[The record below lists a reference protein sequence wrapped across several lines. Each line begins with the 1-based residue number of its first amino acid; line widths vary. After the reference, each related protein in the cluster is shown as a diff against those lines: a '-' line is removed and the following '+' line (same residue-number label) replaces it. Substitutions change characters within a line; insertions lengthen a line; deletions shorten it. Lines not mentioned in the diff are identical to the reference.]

1 MLCFLP
7 MAPAWREPQLPPRP
21 APGNG
26 LAGFAIAGIVLLA
39 LLTPFGWVHPQPV
52 YAAQVGVAARFA
64 PRAED
69 AGLVARLERAVAPV
83 VDNRERYAYFIRG
96 QHDDSLPPGLSLDR
110 RSGALSG
117 VPSLA
122 GTYTLTLGVKDGA
135 NRSVTGESFKI
146 RVLPAS

>member
-1 MLCFLP
+1 MLCFVP
-7 MAPAWREPQLPPRP
+7 MVPAWREPQSPPRP
-21 APGNG
+21 VPGHG
-26 LAGFAIAGIVLLA
+26 VAAFVIAGTVALA
-39 LLTPFGWVHPQPV
+39 LLTPFGWVHPEPV

-69 AGLVARLERAVAPV
+69 AGLVARLDRIDVPAGEPRA
-83 VDNRERYAYFIRG
+83 RYAYFVRG
-96 QHDDSLPPGLSLDR
+96 RHDDSLPPGLSLDAG
-110 RSGALSG
+110 SGALSG

-146 RVLPAS
+146 KVLPAS